1 MYFTLLKQGEMAEAM
16 QWYKAS
22 CDSQDE
28 WPQFHHICYWEL
40 VWTCQ
45 YSRDWKQALFYSDKL
60 FQESRWSK
68 CFYAYQKAAMMCMLQ
83 EELTPEQRQE
93 QIELMK

>member
-1 MYFTLLKQGEMAEAM
+1 MFSAFQGEMEEAM
-16 QWYKAS
+16 KWYKDS

-45 YSRDWKQALFYSDKL
+45 YSRNWRLALHYADKL
-60 FQESRWSK
+60 YQESRWSK
-68 CFYAYQKAAMMCMLQ
+68 CFYAYQKAAMMCMIQ
-83 EELTPEQRQE
+83 DELTPEQREE
-93 QIELMK
+93 QIDLMK